1 MRQRS
6 LLIPAILWASAALT
20 SSCAQKSPG
29 PETSATAAAPS
40 TSAPP
45 ATAATPADEKVLNF
59 FIWADYLAPDT
70 VSNFEKQ
77 TGIKVHVSYFD
88 NNETLESRMLIGN
101 SGFDVVVP
109 TITFMHRQ
117 IRSGAYLPLDKSR
130 LPSLKDLDPVL
141 MSQIAVDDPGNAYA
155 VPFSWG
161 TTGLGYNR
169 KLVARALPN
178 VPVDSWRLI
187 FDPAYA
193 AKLSSCGINLIDDP
207 VLVFQIVLKYLGR
220 SPDSPSAQD
229 FTDVEKIL
237 LDIRP
242 YVRNIDTA
250 SEIEA
255 LANGDICLTLAYN
268 CDVVQSRKR
277 AQEARNGADI
287 EFVIPKEGTDLWV
300 DLLAIPKD
308 AAHVSN
314 AYLFINYLLTPRVI
328 ADRTNAIGF
337 ANAVP
342 ASTALLDPAIAADTA
357 IYPTPEEKRRLF
369 LPREPTPEENR
380 SIIRLW
386 QKFKTGQ

>member
-6 LLIPAILWASAALT
+6 ILILAILFAPALLT
-20 SSCAQKSPG
+20 SSCGQKPA
-29 PETSATAAAPS
+29 PAPAAPA
-40 TSAPP
+40 AP
-45 ATAATPADEKVLNF
+45 AADKVLNF

-77 TGIKVHVSYFD
+77 SGIKVHVSYFD

-109 TITFMHRQ
+109 TNTFMHRQ

-130 LPSLKDLDPVL
+130 LPNMANLDPVL
-141 MSQIAVDDPGNAYA
+141 MSQVAVDDPGNAYG
-155 VPFSWG
+155 VPYDWG
-161 TTGLGYNR
+161 TFGLGYNR
-169 KLVARALPN
+169 ERVAQALPN
-178 VPVDSWRLI
+178 VPVDSWRLV

-207 VLVFQIVLKYLGR
+207 VGVFEIVLKYLGR
-220 SPDSPSAQD
+220 DRDTPSAQD
-229 FTDVEKIL
+229 YADVEKIL

-242 YVRNIDTA
+242 YIRNIDTA

-268 CDVVQSRKR
+268 GDIVQSRKR
-277 AQEARNGADI
+277 AQEAKNGLDI
-287 EFVIPKEGTDLWV
+287 EFAIPKEGTDLWV

-314 AYLFINYLLTPRVI
+314 AYLFINYLLIPRVI

-342 ASTALLDPAIAADTA
+342 ASTALLDPSIAGDTA
-357 IYPTPEEKRRLF
+357 IYPTPEEKQRLF

-380 SIIRLW
+380 AIIRLW

>member
-1 MRQRS
+1 MSTRRLPILVMLCGS
-6 LLIPAILWASAALT
+6 ALLVAGCGKQGSG
-20 SSCAQKSPG
+20 PG
-29 PETSATAAAPS
+29 KGT
-40 TSAPP
+40 
-45 ATAATPADEKVLNF
+45 LNF

-77 TGIKVHVSYFD
+77 SGIKVNVAYFD
-88 NNETLESRMLIGN
+88 NNETLESRMLTGN

-117 IRSGAYLPLDKSR
+117 IQSGAYLPLDKSR
-130 LPSLKDLDPVL
+130 LPTLAGLDPVL
-141 MSQIAVDDPGNAYA
+141 MSQIAIDDPGNTYG

-169 KLVARALPN
+169 KMVASALPT

-220 SPDSPSAQD
+220 NPGSPSAQD
-229 FTDVEKIL
+229 FADVEKIL

-250 SEIEA
+250 SEIES
-255 LANGDICLTLAYN
+255 LANGDICLTVAYN
-268 CDVVQSRKR
+268 GDVVQSRKR
-277 AQEARNGADI
+277 AQEAKNGADL
-287 EFVIPKEGTDLWV
+287 EFVIPKEGTYLWV

-308 AAHVSN
+308 AAHLSN
-314 AYLFINYLLTPRVI
+314 AYRFINYLLTPRVI

-342 ASTALLDPAIAADTA
+342 ASFVLLDPAIAGDTA
-357 IYPTPEEKRRLF
+357 IYPTAEEKKRLF
-369 LPREPTPEENR
+369 LPREPSPEENR
-380 SIIRLW
+380 AIIRLW
-386 QKFKTGQ
+386 QKFKTSQ